1 MIILSQNEMFFI
13 LLMDIGS
20 GKREKEN
27 ARTCAETRD
36 ACQKTSD
43 EAEASQ
49 RRRGRS
55 PASLE
60 KHHPK
65 RVPRDKLRQCS
76 GTRGVGNKQNY
87 STLIF
92 ITVLL
97 PGLRKYYVF

>member
-55 PASLE
+55 PDSLE
-60 KHHPK
+60 NTILNAC
-65 RVPRDKLRQCS
+65 REMNCTSIQELEVWATSRTIR
-76 GTRGVGNKQNY
+76 
-87 STLIF
+87 F
-92 ITVLL
+92 
-97 PGLRKYYVF
+97 